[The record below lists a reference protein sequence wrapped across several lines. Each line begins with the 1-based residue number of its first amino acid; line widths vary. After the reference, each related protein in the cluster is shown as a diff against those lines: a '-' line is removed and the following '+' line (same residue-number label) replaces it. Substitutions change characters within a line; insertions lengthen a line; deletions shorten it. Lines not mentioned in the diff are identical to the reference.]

1 MGSRQLTGQLVVVA
15 AGGTYPE
22 TEPARSNPGI
32 IKAAKGGRQCL
43 ASVRE
48 ARAAQPAF

>member
-22 TEPARSNPGI
+22 AEPARSLG
-32 IKAAKGGRQCL
+32 
-43 ASVRE
+43 S
-48 ARAAQPAF
+48 